1 MLKKIKGFSLVE
13 LIIAIAL
20 LASIGLL
27 IGLNFNKIFN
37 KEEKGS
43 YEEYVNNIKSAADL
57 YLSSNNSLLTELNT
71 NKGYI
76 IITIKQIK
84 EAGLLSSDLINPTT
98 KEPVLDDELVTVS
111 LDANGLY
118 KFTYPGVKKEEY
130 LQTITKTIDYGKEFN
145 CLSDLDTINLG
156 LIDKNGNLK
165 INYFNNSPSYISCD
179 KETIDT
185 KEIGNHV
192 ITYNYVNSEGVTKE
206 AKRNFVVI
214 DHISPTVTSVDYSP
228 KGWTKGDVT
237 ISANINDNES
247 GIGYYTINLNKCDNF
262 KKTNANS
269 ITEVISQNGQYSVC
283 AKDISGN
290 VTESKLTISNIDK
303 TLPVINNIKQFTVGL
318 GITATIAD
326 NQSKVVAYAINQTS
340 NESSVTWTNIS
351 ATASTNISK
360 AVAKI
365 GTYYIWA
372 KDLAGNVSKKSFVVV
387 DNIKPTVT
395 NVKATPTAWTKG
407 NVTIS
412 ASISDNE
419 SGIASYAIN
428 LNSCGTYTSTT
439 AATISKTV
447 SANGTYSVCAKDVAG
462 NVTENKITISNIDKT
477 LPVINNIKQFTV
489 GLGITATIADNQSK
503 VVAYAINQTS
513 NESSVTWTNISA
525 TASTNISK
533 AVAKIGT
540 YYIWAKDL
548 AGNVSKKSFVVVDNI
563 KPTVTNVKATPTA
576 WTKGNVTIS
585 ASISD
590 NESGIASY
598 AINLNSC
605 GTYTSTTAATISK
618 TVSAN
623 GTYSVCAKDVA
634 GNVTENKITISNIDK
649 TLPVINTISKSTSQW
664 VTSLT
669 ISTTIS
675 DNQSKI
681 IAYAVNKTSSE
692 ASVSWTSITEVTSR
706 SISYTV
712 TANGTYYIWAKDKA
726 GNVSYKSIIIN
737 NIGTLKTVSFS
748 TDDLSSSSYS
758 GSYNT
763 GSTIKAINSI
773 TVNNGTVGSYSYSGT
788 RIYYSLS
795 GGTRRSGSYSTT
807 CSTSASST
815 SKKSNTYCA
824 SYSCPNGGS
833 LSESTCS
840 GSTLKVIEGG
850 CTWKCVNGNITN
862 WSCTDNGCPDGYTKG
877 EWACGSPSCPYTS
890 VFCANAC
897 YKSYSYTATC
907 NSKTE
912 YYCPDGYEEVGS
924 SCYKCSKGSLSG
936 TSCHYSCT
944 ESYTYYWYRVDVEY
958 II

>member
-477 LPVINNIKQFTV
+477 LPVIN
-489 GLGITATIADNQSK
+489 
-503 VVAYAINQTS
+503 
-513 NESSVTWTNISA
+513 
-525 TASTNISK
+525 
-533 AVAKIGT
+533 
-540 YYIWAKDL
+540 
-548 AGNVSKKSFVVVDNI
+548 
-563 KPTVTNVKATPTA
+563 
-576 WTKGNVTIS
+576 
-585 ASISD
+585 
-590 NESGIASY
+590 
-598 AINLNSC
+598 
-605 GTYTSTTAATISK
+605 
-618 TVSAN
+618 
-623 GTYSVCAKDVA
+623 
-634 GNVTENKITISNIDK
+634 
-649 TLPVINTISKSTSQW
+649 TISKSTSQW

-815 SKKSNTYCA
+815 SKISNTYCA

-833 LSESTCS
+833 LSGSTCS
-840 GSTLKVIEGG
+840 GSTLKIIEGG

-862 WSCTDNGCPDGYTKG
+862 WSCTDKGCPDGYSKG
-877 EWACGSPSCPYTS
+877 EWACGSPSCPNTS

-912 YYCPDGYEEVGS
+912 YYCPSGYEEVGS